1 MNENYSK
8 IVDYEPTIKSF
19 EPYIFSINKLEKE
32 MLLICISHLNYNNF
46 KNENI
51 YDDYKKHHEQYLP
64 DVKINTLKSKLNN
77 VGGFG
82 GQIMFT
88 KPEIEWLIRGVQE
101 LTEYSLEDIK
111 ESTINSQNLD
121 YTEVKLN
128 ILTEMSIAIDKES
141 PQELWEEYNSLTKNL
156 N

>member
-1 MNENYSK
+1 M
-8 IVDYEPTIKSF
+8 
-19 EPYIFSINKLEKE
+19 
-32 MLLICISHLNYNNF
+32 
-46 KNENI
+46 
-51 YDDYKKHHEQYLP
+51 P